1 LFHRTLVRSLVAPIA
16 AGLLMQFVP
25 ATSPAAEAKSPRIFY
40 ADRPDAK
47 AFRADCDGE
56 LKQAEAALARLLAV
70 KGKRTVQNTLVIYNE
85 ISLHADNAA
94 YQASLMES
102 VHPDSGFRA
111 TAEEVTQAASKF
123 ASDLSL
129 NKGVYEALQA
139 VDVSKESPE
148 TKYLVEKT
156 LRDFRR
162 AGVDKDDATRA
173 KITALREELVKIG
186 QDFDKNIRN
195 DSRTIEVSSVD
206 DLKGLPEDYI
216 KSHQPGPDGK
226 IKISIEY
233 PDRFPI
239 MSYAENGE
247 VRRRLYMERMNRAF
261 PQNMAVLD
269 RLIAKRY
276 ELAQTLGYKTWADYV
291 TEDKM
296 IKSAARVSDFIDR
309 ISALTV
315 AASKD
320 EYQVFLKAKRADDPA
335 ATTVENWEYGYY
347 SNKVKK
353 RDYDFDSREA
363 RPYFAFAQVKKGV
376 MDVTSKIFG
385 VTFKKIENPTVWDP
399 TVDAYEVWDSGKM
412 IGRFFLD
419 LHPRPGKF
427 NHAAQFLIR
436 QGCAGYQ
443 LPEAALVCNFPGD
456 EPNDPGL
463 MEPGDVETFF
473 HEFGHLLHSIFAG
486 SQRWEPQ
493 AGISTEWDFVEA
505 PSQMLEEWV
514 RYPSSLQSF
523 AKHYQTGEP
532 IPLAMVEKM
541 KRSDAFGRATDTAF
555 QVLLTTISLRM
566 YDRDPSLVNTDKIV
580 EEAETAIMPFPR
592 VPNTHFQT
600 SFGHL
605 DGYSAIYYTY
615 QWSLVIAKDLF
626 SKFDTNNM
634 LDPAVPTRYRKTI
647 LAAGGTK
654 PAEALVRDFLKRD
667 FDYKA
672 YEAYLRE
679 GIRQAP

>member
-1 LFHRTLVRSLVAPIA
+1 MFHLTSFRSLAAPLA
-16 AGLLMQFVP
+16 AGLLMLQLP
-25 ATSPAAEAKSPRIFY
+25 GTSEAAAPKSPTIFY
-40 ADRPDAK
+40 ANRPDAPG
-47 AFRADCDGE
+47 FRADCDGE
-56 LKQAEAALARLLAV
+56 LKQAEAALGRLLAV
-70 KGKRTVQNTLVIYNE
+70 KGKRTVENTLKPYNE
-85 ISLHADNAA
+85 VVLHADNAA
-94 YQASLMES
+94 YEASLMES
-102 VHPDSGFRA
+102 VHPDSAFRA
-111 TAEEVTQAASKF
+111 TAEEVTQAAQKF

-129 NKGVYEALQA
+129 NRGVYEAIQA
-139 VDVSKESPE
+139 VDVSKETPD
-148 TKYLVEKT
+148 TKYLVERT

-186 QDFDKNIRN
+186 QEFDKNIRN
-195 DSRTIEVSSVD
+195 DSRSIELSSVD
-206 DLKGLPEDYI
+206 ELKGLPDDFI

-247 VRRRLYMERMNRAF
+247 VRKRLYMERMNRAY

-269 RLIAKRY
+269 QLIAKRY
-276 ELAQTLGYKTWADYV
+276 ELAQLLGYKTWADYV

-296 IKSAARVSDFIDR
+296 IKSAANVSQFIDR

-320 EYQVFLKAKRADDPA
+320 EYQIFLKAKRADDPT
-335 ATTVENWEYGYY
+335 ATTIENWEYAYY

-363 RPYFAFAQVKKGV
+363 RPYFAFADVKKGV
-376 MDVTSKIFG
+376 MEVTSKIFG
-385 VTFKKIENPTVWDP
+385 VSFKKIDNPTVWDP
-399 TVDAYEVWDSGKM
+399 TVDAYEVWDGGKM
-412 IGRFFLD
+412 IGRFFFD

-427 NHAAQFLIR
+427 NHAAQFQIR

-463 MEPGDVETFF
+463 MEPADVETFF

-486 SQRWEPQ
+486 GQRWEPL
-493 AGISTEWDFVEA
+493 AGTSTEWDFVEA
-505 PSQMLEEWV
+505 PSQLLEEWA
-514 RYPSSLQSF
+514 RYASSLQSF

-532 IPLAMVEKM
+532 IPAAMVEKM
-541 KRSDAFGRATDTAF
+541 RRSDAFGRATDTAF
-555 QVLLTTISLRM
+555 QVLLTTISLRI
-566 YDRDPSLVNTDKIV
+566 YDRDPSQVNTDKIV
-580 EEAETAIMPFPR
+580 EEAETSIMPFPR

-615 QWSLVIAKDLF
+615 QWSLVIAKDMF
-626 SKFDTNNM
+626 SKFDPAHM
-634 LDPAVPTRYRKTI
+634 LDPAVPTMYRKTV

-654 PAEALVRDFLKRD
+654 PAGELVHDFLKRD

-679 GIRQAP
+679 GVK

>member
-1 LFHRTLVRSLVAPIA
+1 MFHLTSFRSLAAPLA
-16 AGLLMQFVP
+16 AGLLMLQLP
-25 ATSPAAEAKSPRIFY
+25 GTSEAAAPKSPTIFY
-40 ADRPDAK
+40 ANRPDAPG
-47 AFRADCDGE
+47 FRADCDGE
-56 LKQAEAALARLLAV
+56 LKQAEAALGRLLAV
-70 KGKRTVQNTLVIYNE
+70 KGKRTVENTLKPYNE
-85 ISLHADNAA
+85 VVLHADNAA
-94 YQASLMES
+94 YEASLMES
-102 VHPDSGFRA
+102 VHPDSAFRA
-111 TAEEVTQAASKF
+111 TAEEVTQAAQKF

-129 NKGVYEALQA
+129 NRGVYEAIQA
-139 VDVSKESPE
+139 VDVSKETPD
-148 TKYLVEKT
+148 TKYLVERT

-186 QDFDKNIRN
+186 QEFDKNIRN
-195 DSRTIEVSSVD
+195 DSRSIELSSVD
-206 DLKGLPEDYI
+206 ELKGLPDDFI

-247 VRRRLYMERMNRAF
+247 VRKRLYMERMNRAY

-269 RLIAKRY
+269 QLIAKRY
-276 ELAQTLGYKTWADYV
+276 ELAQLLGYKTWADYV

-296 IKSAARVSDFIDR
+296 IKSAANVSQFIDR

-320 EYQVFLKAKRADDPA
+320 EYQIFLKAKRADDPT
-335 ATTVENWEYGYY
+335 ATTIENWEYAYY

-363 RPYFAFAQVKKGV
+363 RPYFAFADVKKGV
-376 MDVTSKIFG
+376 MEVTSKIFG
-385 VTFKKIENPTVWDP
+385 VSFKKIDNPTVWDP
-399 TVDAYEVWDSGKM
+399 TVDAYEVWDGGKM
-412 IGRFFLD
+412 IGRFFFD

-427 NHAAQFLIR
+427 NHAAQFQIR

-463 MEPGDVETFF
+463 MEPADVETFF

-486 SQRWEPQ
+486 GQRWEPL
-493 AGISTEWDFVEA
+493 AGTSTEWDFVEA
-505 PSQMLEEWV
+505 PSQLLEEWA
-514 RYPSSLQSF
+514 RYASSLQSF
-523 AKHYQTGEP
+523 AKNYQTGEA
-532 IPLAMVEKM
+532 IPVAMVEKM
-541 KRSDAFGRATDTAF
+541 RRSDAFGRATDTAF
-555 QVLLTTISLRM
+555 QVLLTTISLRI
-566 YDRDPSLVNTDKIV
+566 YDRDPSQVNTDKIV
-580 EEAETAIMPFPR
+580 EEAETSIMPFPR

-615 QWSLVIAKDLF
+615 QWSLVIAKDMF
-626 SKFDTNNM
+626 SKFDPAHM
-634 LDPAVPTRYRKTI
+634 LDPAVPTMYRKTV

-654 PAEALVRDFLKRD
+654 PAGELVHDFLKRD

-679 GIRQAP
+679 GVK

>member
-1 LFHRTLVRSLVAPIA
+1 LFHLTSFRSLAAPLA
-16 AGLLMQFVP
+16 AGLLMLQLP
-25 ATSPAAEAKSPRIFY
+25 GTSEAAAPKSPTIFY
-40 ADRPDAK
+40 ANRPDAPG
-47 AFRADCDGE
+47 FRADCDGE
-56 LKQAEAALARLLAV
+56 LKQAEAALGRLLAV
-70 KGKRTVQNTLVIYNE
+70 KGKRTVENTLKPYNE
-85 ISLHADNAA
+85 VVLHADNAA
-94 YQASLMES
+94 YEASLMES
-102 VHPDSGFRA
+102 VHPDSAFRA
-111 TAEEVTQAASKF
+111 TAEEVTQAAQKF

-129 NKGVYEALQA
+129 NRGVYEAIQA
-139 VDVSKESPE
+139 VDVSKETPD
-148 TKYLVEKT
+148 TKYLVERT

-186 QDFDKNIRN
+186 QEFDKNIRN
-195 DSRTIEVSSVD
+195 DSRSIELSSVD
-206 DLKGLPEDYI
+206 ELKGLPDDFI

-247 VRRRLYMERMNRAF
+247 VRKRLYMERMNRAY

-269 RLIAKRY
+269 QLIAKRY
-276 ELAQTLGYKTWADYV
+276 ELAQLLGYKTWADYV

-296 IKSAARVSDFIDR
+296 IKSAANVSQFIDR

-320 EYQVFLKAKRADDPA
+320 EYQIFLKAKRADDPT
-335 ATTVENWEYGYY
+335 ATTIENWEYAYY

-363 RPYFAFAQVKKGV
+363 RPYFAFADVKKGV
-376 MDVTSKIFG
+376 MEVTSKIFG
-385 VTFKKIENPTVWDP
+385 VSFKKIDNPTVWDP
-399 TVDAYEVWDSGKM
+399 TVDAYEVWDGGKM
-412 IGRFFLD
+412 IGRFFFD

-427 NHAAQFLIR
+427 NHAAQFQIR

-463 MEPGDVETFF
+463 MEPADVETFF

-486 SQRWEPQ
+486 GQRWEPL
-493 AGISTEWDFVEA
+493 AGTSTEWDFVEA
-505 PSQMLEEWV
+505 PSQLLEEWA
-514 RYPSSLQSF
+514 RYASSLQSF
-523 AKHYQTGEP
+523 AKNYQTGEA
-532 IPLAMVEKM
+532 IPVAMVEKM
-541 KRSDAFGRATDTAF
+541 RRSDAFGRATDTAF
-555 QVLLTTISLRM
+555 QVLLTTISLRI
-566 YDRDPSLVNTDKIV
+566 YDRDPSQVNTDKIV
-580 EEAETAIMPFPR
+580 EEAETSIMPFPR
-592 VPNTHFQT
+592 VPNTHFQR
-600 SFGHL
+600 SYGHL

-615 QWSLVIAKDLF
+615 QWSLVIAKDMF
-626 SKFDTNNM
+626 SKFDPAHM
-634 LDPAVPTRYRKTI
+634 LDPAVPTMYRKTV

-654 PAEALVRDFLKRD
+654 PAGELVHDFLKRD

-679 GIRQAP
+679 GVK

>member
-1 LFHRTLVRSLVAPIA
+1 MFHRTLFLSCAASLA
-16 AGLLMQFVP
+16 AGLLMVLVP
-25 ATSPAAEAKSPRIFY
+25 GTSDAAAAAKNPPLFY
-40 ADRPDAK
+40 RDRPDAA
-47 AFRADCDGE
+47 AFRTAAAGE
-56 LKQAEAALARLLAV
+56 IKEAEAALARLLAV
-70 KGKRTVQNTLVIYNE
+70 KGKRTVENTLKPYNE
-85 ISLHADNAA
+85 VALHADNAA
-94 YQASLMES
+94 YQAGLMES
-102 VHPDSGFRA
+102 VHPDSGFRS
-111 TAEEVTQAASKF
+111 TAEGVTQAAQKF
-123 ASDLSL
+123 LSALSL
-129 NKGVYEALQA
+129 NRGVYDAIQA
-139 VDVSKESPE
+139 VDVSKEAPD
-148 TKYLVEKT
+148 TKYLVERT

-162 AGVDKDDATRA
+162 SGVDKDDATRA

-186 QDFDKNIRN
+186 QEFDKNIRN
-195 DSRTIEVSSVD
+195 DSRFIELSSVD
-206 DLKGLPEDYI
+206 ELKGLPEDYI

-233 PDRFPI
+233 PDRFPV
-239 MSYAENGE
+239 MNYAENGE
-247 VRRRLYMERMNRAF
+247 VRRRLYMERMNRAY
-261 PQNMAVLD
+261 PQNMEVLD
-269 RLIAKRY
+269 RMIAKRH
-276 ELAQTLGYKTWADYV
+276 ELAQLLGYKTWADYV

-296 IKSAARVSDFIDR
+296 IKSAARVSEFIDR
-309 ISALTV
+309 LSALTV
-315 AASKD
+315 AASKE
-320 EYQVFLKAKRADDPA
+320 EYKIFLKARQADDPK

-363 RPYFAFAQVKKGV
+363 RPYFAFTQVKKGV

-385 VTFKKIENPTVWDP
+385 VSFKKIDNATVWHP
-399 TVDAYEVWDSGKM
+399 TVDAYEVLDGGKV

-443 LPEAALVCNFPGD
+443 LPEAVLVCNFPGD

-486 SQRWEPQ
+486 GQRWEPL

-505 PSQMLEEWV
+505 PSQILEEWV

-532 IPLAMVEKM
+532 IPTAMVEKM
-541 KRSDAFGRATDTAF
+541 RRSDAFGRATDTAF

-566 YDRDPSLVNTDKIV
+566 YDKEPSKVNTDKIV
-580 EEAETAIMPFPR
+580 EEAETSIMPFPR

-626 SKFDTNNM
+626 SKFDTTRM
-634 LDPAVPTRYRKTI
+634 LDPTVPTQYRKTI

-654 PAEALVRDFLKRD
+654 PAETLVHDFLKRD

-679 GIRQAP
+679 GVK

>member
-1 LFHRTLVRSLVAPIA
+1 MLLRTLFRSYAAPLA
-16 AGLLMQFVP
+16 AGLLMVLVP
-25 ATSPAAEAKSPRIFY
+25 GVSDAAAAAKTPPLFY
-40 ADRPDAK
+40 RDRPDAA
-47 AFRADCDGE
+47 AFRTACEGE
-56 LKQAEAALARLLAV
+56 LKEAEAALARLLAV
-70 KGKRTVQNTLVIYNE
+70 SGKRTVENTLKPYNE
-85 ISLHADNAA
+85 VALHADNAA
-94 YQASLMES
+94 YQAGLMES
-102 VHPDSGFRA
+102 VHPDSGFRS
-111 TAEEVTQAASKF
+111 TAEAITQEAQKF
-123 ASDLSL
+123 LSALSL
-129 NKGVYEALQA
+129 NRGVHDAIKA
-139 VDVSKESPE
+139 VDVSKEAPD
-148 TKYLVEKT
+148 TKYLVERT

-162 AGVDKDDATRA
+162 SGVDKDEATRA

-186 QDFDKNIRN
+186 QEFDKNIRN
-195 DSRTIEVSSVD
+195 DSRTIELSSVD
-206 DLKGLPEDYI
+206 ELKGLPEDFI

-226 IKISIEY
+226 IKISIEF
-233 PDRFPI
+233 PDRFPV

-247 VRRRLYMERMNRAF
+247 VRRRLYMERMNRAY
-261 PQNMAVLD
+261 PQNMEVLD
-269 RLIAKRY
+269 RMIRKRY
-276 ELAQTLGYKTWADYV
+276 ELAQLLGYKTWADYV

-296 IKSAARVSDFIDR
+296 IKSAARVSEFIDR
-309 ISALTV
+309 LSALTV
-315 AASKD
+315 AASKE
-320 EYQVFLKAKRADDPA
+320 EYKVFLKARQADDPK
-335 ATTVENWEYGYY
+335 ATTVENWEYAYY

-376 MDVTSKIFG
+376 MDVTSKIFA
-385 VTFKKIENPTVWDP
+385 VSFKKIDNPTVWHP
-399 TVDAYEVWDSGKM
+399 TVDAYEVWDGGKM

-443 LPEAALVCNFPGD
+443 LPEAVLVCNFPGD
-456 EPNDPGL
+456 DPNDPGL

-486 SQRWEPQ
+486 GQRWEPL

-505 PSQMLEEWV
+505 PSQILEEWV
-514 RYPSSLQSF
+514 RYPSSLQYF
-523 AKHYQTGEP
+523 AKHYQTGQP
-532 IPLAMVEKM
+532 IPTEMVEKM
-541 KRSDAFGRATDTAF
+541 RRSDAFGRATDTAF

-566 YDRDPSLVNTDKIV
+566 YDKDPSQVNTDKV
-580 EEAETAIMPFPR
+580 VDEAERAIMPFPR

-626 SKFDTNNM
+626 SKFDKTRM
-634 LDPAVPTRYRKTI
+634 LDPTVPTQYRKTI

-654 PAEALVRDFLKRD
+654 PAEDLVHDFLKRD

-679 GIRQAP
+679 GVK

>member
-1 LFHRTLVRSLVAPIA
+1 MFHRSLLRSLVVPLA
-16 AGLLMQFVP
+16 AGLLMQFLP
-25 ATSPAAEAKSPRIFY
+25 GISAAADAKSPAIFY
-40 ADRPDAK
+40 GDRPDAQ
-47 AFRADCDGE
+47 AFRAACDAE
-56 LKQAEAALARLLAV
+56 LKQAEAALARLLAA
-70 KGKRTVQNTLVIYNE
+70 KGKRTVQNTLVPYNE
-85 ISLHADNAA
+85 VMLHADNAA
-94 YQASLMES
+94 YQAGLMES
-102 VHPDSGFRA
+102 VHPDSGFRS

-129 NKGVYEALQA
+129 NKAVYDAIQA
-139 VDVSKESPE
+139 VDVSKETAD
-148 TKYLVEKT
+148 TKYLVERT

-162 AGVDKDDATRA
+162 SGVDKDDATRA

-195 DSRTIEVSSVD
+195 DSRTIELSSVD
-206 DLKGLPEDYI
+206 ELKGLPEDYI

-233 PDRFPI
+233 PDRFPV

-247 VRRRLYMERMNRAF
+247 VRRRLYMERMNRAY
-261 PQNMAVLD
+261 PQNMPVLD
-269 RLIAKRY
+269 KLIAKRY
-276 ELAQTLGYKTWADYV
+276 ELAQLLGYKTWADYV

-296 IKSAARVSDFIDR
+296 IKSAARVSEFIDR

-315 AASKD
+315 SASKD
-320 EYQVFLKAKRADDPA
+320 EYQVFLKAKRADDPT

-385 VTFKKIENPTVWDP
+385 VTFKKIDNPTVWDP
-399 TVDAYEVWDSGKM
+399 TVDAYEVWDGGKM

-427 NHAAQFLIR
+427 NHAAQFLVR

-443 LPEAALVCNFPGD
+443 LPEAVLVCNFPGD

-463 MEPGDVETFF
+463 MEPTDVETFF

-486 SQRWEPQ
+486 GQRWEPL

-532 IPLAMVEKM
+532 IPTAMVEKM
-541 KRSDAFGRATDTAF
+541 RRSDAFGRATDTAF

-566 YDRDPSLVNTDKIV
+566 YDKEPSLVNTDKVV
-580 EEAETAIMPFPR
+580 EDAEVAIMPFPR
-592 VPNTHFQT
+592 VPNTHFQM

-626 SKFDTNNM
+626 SKFDTDHM
-634 LDPAVPTRYRKTI
+634 LDPTVPTRYRKTI

-654 PAEALVRDFLKRD
+654 PAEELVRDFLKRD

-679 GIRQAP
+679 GLGRTP

>member
-1 LFHRTLVRSLVAPIA
+1 MFHRSLFLSCAASLA
-16 AGLLMQFVP
+16 AGLLMVLVP
-25 ATSPAAEAKSPRIFY
+25 GTSDAAAAAKNPPLFY
-40 ADRPDAK
+40 RDRPDAA
-47 AFRADCDGE
+47 AFRTASEGE
-56 LKQAEAALARLLAV
+56 LKEAEAALARLLAV
-70 KGKRTVQNTLVIYNE
+70 KGKRTVENTLKPYNE
-85 ISLHADNAA
+85 VVLHADNAA
-94 YQASLMES
+94 YQAGLMES
-102 VHPDSGFRA
+102 VHPDSGFRS
-111 TAEEVTQAASKF
+111 TAEGVTQAAQKF
-123 ASDLSL
+123 LSALSL
-129 NKGVYEALQA
+129 NRGVYDAIQA
-139 VDVSKESPE
+139 VDVSKEAPD
-148 TKYLVEKT
+148 TRYLVERT

-162 AGVDKDDATRA
+162 SGVDKDDATRA

-186 QDFDKNIRN
+186 QEFDKNIRN
-195 DSRTIEVSSVD
+195 DSRFIELTSVD
-206 DLKGLPEDYI
+206 ELKGLPEDYI

-233 PDRFPI
+233 PDRFPV
-239 MSYAENGE
+239 MNYAENGE
-247 VRRRLYMERMNRAF
+247 VRRRLYMERMNRAY
-261 PQNMAVLD
+261 PQNMEVLD
-269 RLIAKRY
+269 RMIAKRH
-276 ELAQTLGYKTWADYV
+276 ELAQLLGYKTWADYV

-296 IKSAARVSDFIDR
+296 IKSAARVSEFIDR
-309 ISALTV
+309 LSALTV
-315 AASKD
+315 AASKE
-320 EYQVFLKAKRADDPA
+320 EYKIFLKARQADDPK

-363 RPYFAFAQVKKGV
+363 RPYFAFTQVKKGV

-385 VTFKKIENPTVWDP
+385 VSFKKIDNATVWHP
-399 TVDAYEVWDSGKM
+399 TVDAYEVWDGGKM

-443 LPEAALVCNFPGD
+443 LPEAVLVCNFPGD

-486 SQRWEPQ
+486 GQRWEPL

-505 PSQMLEEWV
+505 PSQILEEWV

-532 IPLAMVEKM
+532 IPTAMVEKM
-541 KRSDAFGRATDTAF
+541 RRSDAFGRATDTAF

-566 YDRDPSLVNTDKIV
+566 YDKEPSKVNTDKVV
-580 EEAETAIMPFPR
+580 EEAEVSIMPFPR

-626 SKFDTNNM
+626 SKFDTTRM
-634 LDPAVPTRYRKTI
+634 LDPAVPTQYRKTI

-654 PAEALVRDFLKRD
+654 PAETLVHDFLKRD

-679 GIRQAP
+679 GVK